1 MSTLKKMFG
10 LAIGRARNSLVGLI
24 VKWWMKSEAIF
35 FELWRITFV
44 IIIYIV
50 VEFVR
55 RRWTISAYDAT
66 CRRRRRAVA
75 KISIVIFHNFAV
87 HRMQLCVHVT
97 YTHRKMKLIII
108 IYVHKIQLILRTP
121 CVAADAYNKRRT
133 NWRCRR
139 HVCAFDGWASYDF
152 VGAFVFFFNK
162 FHLLGQGVFVYMFSL
177 FVL

>member
-1 MSTLKKMFG
+1 MSLCGAGEQLVHTTR
-10 LAIGRARNSLVGLI
+10 RA
-24 VKWWMKSEAIF
+24 A
-35 FELWRITFV
+35 
-44 IIIYIV
+44 
-50 VEFVR
+50 
-55 RRWTISAYDAT
+55 AA
-66 CRRRRRAVA
+66 AVA

-152 VGAFVFFFNK
+152 VGAFVFFLINFIYWVRAYLCICLVCLCYNFLWWALSCEQLSFCVALYFWCLHFFPFK
-162 FHLLGQGVFVYMFSL
+162 RSE
-177 FVL
+177 